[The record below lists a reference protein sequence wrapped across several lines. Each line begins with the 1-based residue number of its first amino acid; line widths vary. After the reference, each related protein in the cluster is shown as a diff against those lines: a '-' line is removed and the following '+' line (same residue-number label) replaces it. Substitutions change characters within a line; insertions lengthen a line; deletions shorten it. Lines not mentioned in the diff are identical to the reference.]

1 MAQVRGGRELQ
12 EFLNQLP
19 AKMEANVVRGG
30 LRAGVKVLQTEV
42 KENVPVRMGKLKK
55 SIRISGGVKNGTV
68 SVFLKIGNKEAWYGH
83 IVEFRKPFIRPAL
96 DAVMQRA
103 IDASMAYMRNRLK
116 TKHGMD
122 VPDPEAVADDES

>member
-30 LRAGVKVLQTEV
+30 LRAGVKILQTEV

-55 SIRISGGVKNGTV
+55 SIRISGRVKNGAV
-68 SVFLKIGNKEAWYGH
+68 SVFLKVGNKEAWYGH

-103 IDASMAYMRNRLK
+103 MDASTNYIRNRLR

-122 VPDPEAVADDES
+122 VPDPEAIVDDEA